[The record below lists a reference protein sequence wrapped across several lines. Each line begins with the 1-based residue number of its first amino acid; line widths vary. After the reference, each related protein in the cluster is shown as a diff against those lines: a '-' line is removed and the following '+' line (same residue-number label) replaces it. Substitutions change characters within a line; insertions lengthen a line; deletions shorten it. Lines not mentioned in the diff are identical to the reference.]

1 MFCRCF
7 IVIDSYIFLLDSVNC
22 HDGSHVSES
31 DFRAN
36 IRAFLSHFVILK
48 CFNEPGFESEITI
61 LQPTWSGTREHNV
74 SPSSEKQ
81 CTCFSDCFSCC
92 RSIHHIN

>member
-7 IVIDSYIFLLDSVNC
+7 VVIVSYIFLLDSVNC

-36 IRAFLSHFVILK
+36 IRAFLPHFVTLK

-61 LQPTWSGTREHNV
+61 LQPTWSGTREHNI
-74 SPSSEKQ
+74 SPSSENNAHVFQ
-81 CTCFSDCFSCC
+81 IVFRVVVVFIT
-92 RSIHHIN
+92 

>member
-1 MFCRCF
+1 MTDRM
-7 IVIDSYIFLLDSVNC
+7 
-22 HDGSHVSES
+22 SES

-36 IRAFLSHFVILK
+36 IRAFLPHFVTLK
-48 CFNEPGFESEITI
+48 CFNEPGFESETTI
-61 LQPTWSGTREHNV
+61 LQPTWSGTREHNI